1 MLALVA
7 LTAAALAGPLRDPF
21 APLGV
26 FVDTPPPRL
35 ATQAWS
41 AAEFRLV
48 GVVQD
53 GDAPAALVLDPAGRS
68 HVLELDAYLGEEW
81 GRVRHIGRDH
91 VRVDAEFIDLHGD
104 IAVTS
109 TVLRLPGL

>member
-1 MLALVA
+1 MLALLT
-7 LTAAALAGPLRDPF
+7 LTAAALAGPQRDPF

-26 FVDTPPPRL
+26 LVDTPPPRL
-35 ATQAWS
+35 ATQAWP

-53 GDAPAALVLDPAGRS
+53 GDAPAALVVDPAGGS
-68 HVLELDAYLGEEW
+68 HVLQLDTYLGEEW
-81 GRVRHIGRDH
+81 GRVRHIGADS
-91 VRVDAEFIDLHGD
+91 VRVDAEFIDFHGD
-104 IAVTS
+104 VGVTT